1 MKSIVMSIPSGTV
14 TSQRQSDERLLLP
27 GKRQLVTVPLVLNIA
42 PPQPGPGVRW
52 KKHRFSMILLLIII
66 LLYIYY
72 MNYFNLFHIFID

>member
-52 KKHRFSMILLLIII
+52 KKTSI
-66 LLYIYY
+66 
-72 MNYFNLFHIFID
+72 